1 MENNILEPPLHR
13 KQKKG
18 EIYITEMTNET
29 NDYETEKILDD
40 EIDVDVLR
48 EQEYIEDLH
57 MRYESYLELI
67 EEFEN

>member
-1 MENNILEPPLHR
+1 
-13 KQKKG
+13 
-18 EIYITEMTNET
+18 MTNET
-29 NDYETEKILDD
+29 IGYETENILDD
-40 EIDVDVLR
+40 EIDFDILQ

>member
-1 MENNILEPPLHR
+1 
-13 KQKKG
+13 
-18 EIYITEMTNET
+18 MTNET

-40 EIDVDVLR
+40 EINVDILQ

-67 EEFEN
+67 EEFENWGEIHERENC

>member
-1 MENNILEPPLHR
+1 MI
-13 KQKKG
+13 
-18 EIYITEMTNET
+18 IET
-29 NDYETEKILDD
+29 TDYEAENILDD
-40 EIDVDVLR
+40 ENDIDVLR

>member
-1 MENNILEPPLHR
+1 
-13 KQKKG
+13 
-18 EIYITEMTNET
+18 MTNET

-48 EQEYIEDLH
+48 EQKYIEDLH

>member
-1 MENNILEPPLHR
+1 
-13 KQKKG
+13 
-18 EIYITEMTNET
+18 MTNET

-40 EIDVDVLR
+40 EIDVDILQ
-48 EQEYIEDLH
+48 EQEYIKDLH

>member
-1 MENNILEPPLHR
+1 
-13 KQKKG
+13 
-18 EIYITEMTNET
+18 MTNET

-40 EIDVDVLR
+40 EIDVDILQ